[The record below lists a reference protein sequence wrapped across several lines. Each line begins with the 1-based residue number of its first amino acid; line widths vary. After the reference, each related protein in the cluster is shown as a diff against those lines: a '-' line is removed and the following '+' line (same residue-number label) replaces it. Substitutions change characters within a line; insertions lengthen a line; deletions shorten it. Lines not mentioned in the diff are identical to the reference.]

1 MINVRKGVFETNSS
15 STHSITMCN
24 SDDYDKWKNGELL
37 FHRWE
42 ESLYTKEQIIKKAKK
57 LKEEAI
63 KRKEEGKSLW
73 GNQEEL
79 INATTDEELYN
90 VMVNDEDKDFYTY
103 DEYWEYVD
111 DNYETFVDSYKAKNG
126 EEIIA
131 FGYYGY
137 DG

>member
-1 MINVRKGVFETNSS
+1 
-15 STHSITMCN
+15 MCN